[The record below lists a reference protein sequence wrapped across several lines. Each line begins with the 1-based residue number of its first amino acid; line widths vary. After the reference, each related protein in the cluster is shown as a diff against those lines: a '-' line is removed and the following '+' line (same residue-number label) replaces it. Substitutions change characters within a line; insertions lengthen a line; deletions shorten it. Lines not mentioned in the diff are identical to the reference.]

1 MRELRSVL
9 KANAEYIK
17 EKCSKITFKPT
28 DEQELEA
35 FLKKEKEAKEAPL
48 DKYFSK
54 LEEKKAAEEMAKLE
68 TAADENMF
76 TESTANGGDAEA
88 GFIPDAKS
96 EKEKKGDSAEKGKDS
111 KRTGKIEE
119 KKGAQKGKKQEGAE
133 ADAEIGDFSDLTS
146 DAQVDDKARDI
157 LSKLGYADT
166 KLDEDGGEDGGSG
179 SEEESDFDE
188 AEYDVYEEGE
198 DENGKGEGKG
208 NGRRKTRQGGN
219 GVKVHRKK
227 RHAPRKGAKKSSK

>member
-1 MRELRSVL
+1 ML

-28 DEQELEA
+28 DEQELEE

-76 TESTANGGDAEA
+76 TESTANVGDAED

-96 EKEKKGDSAEKGKDS
+96 EKEKKGDSAEKGKEKGS
-111 KRTGKIEE
+111 KRTVKNEE
-119 KKGAQKGKKQEGAE
+119 REGAQEGKKQEGAE

-208 NGRRKTRQGGN
+208 NGRGRGRARQGGN
-219 GVKVHRKK
+219 GVKVHRKE